1 MFSFFTFLLLEPW
14 IKRLKIN
21 EGEGDNLQAVGTL
34 AARESHYLVPTFPGV
49 HEEREREEGELIVKE
64 SMQTVGSTRVREF
77 SENS

>member
-1 MFSFFTFLLLEPW
+1 MRDEFGGVLFFTFLLLEPW

-49 HEEREREEGELIVKE
+49 HEKQRALRGEGGRRRKVLKA
-64 SMQTVGSTRVREF
+64 
-77 SENS
+77 

>member
-49 HEEREREEGELIVKE
+49 KE
-64 SMQTVGSTRVREF
+64 KQRATRVARRRREKEE
-77 SENS
+77 SS